1 MRFYYNGEIQ
11 TTFNGS
17 PCNYTWE
24 KFEFVVDAPDRKT
37 ANDELEE
44 LITNI
49 YQTYKNSN
57 HSDDDQTTI
66 SDEEFVSQ
74 CSIPTELVTGTV
86 DRLSLSFFHP
96 DAIVRDANGTYRLSK
111 FIYFTSARSEENP
124 AKITINLGC

>member
-17 PCNYTWE
+17 PWNYTWE

-37 ANDELEE
+37 ANDELDE

-57 HSDDDQTTI
+57 DSDDD
-66 SDEEFVSQ
+66 FVSQ
-74 CSIPTELVTGTV
+74 CSIPTELITGNV
-86 DRLSLSFFHP
+86 DRLNLSFFHP
-96 DAIVRDANGTYRLSK
+96 DAIVRDVNGTYRLSK
-111 FIYFTSARSEENP
+111 FIYSTCPRCEDNP
-124 AKITINLGC
+124 KKITINLGC